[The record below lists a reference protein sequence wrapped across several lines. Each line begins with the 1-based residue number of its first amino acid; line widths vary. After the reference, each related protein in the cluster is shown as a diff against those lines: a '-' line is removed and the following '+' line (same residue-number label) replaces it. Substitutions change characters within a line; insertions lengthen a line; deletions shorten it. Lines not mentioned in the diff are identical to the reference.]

1 MTLSAVALRELKKC
15 RALRVEAAGRAAP
28 VAWARLDM
36 AVRRLL
42 VTLADVGDDVPAL
55 AARDWR
61 QFAPDDQAR
70 IGSTARFLAA
80 QLGQAGAAL
89 W

>member
-1 MTLSAVALRELKKC
+1 MALSAVGARELKKC

-28 VAWARLDM
+28 AVWAGLD
-36 AVRRLL
+36 APVRRLL
-42 VTLADVGDDVPAL
+42 VTLADVGDDVAVL
-55 AARDWR
+55 AVRDWR

-70 IGSTARFLAA
+70 IGATARYLAR
-80 QLGQAGAAL
+80 QLGGAGAAL